1 MKKYVMLLIFL
12 VTMFAPL
19 MYGSAEMNIDVDYGF
34 EGKGKQDTPI
44 AVTFTIQNDERTFDG
59 ELVTTYA
66 NNYLLQRGEVI
77 PLQLAPNE
85 VVRKKVYLNY
95 LPYEIIDNSTG
106 KFVYLYDDSIE
117 KGDESKDYRVTHN
130 KPELT
135 SYDAFMIGVFGD
147 KQLASALQQ
156 LRAIQQSRVV
166 DISEYEIT
174 SLESVQQLEDLA
186 LFNMIF
192 LTQELDTLTEVQQK
206 AILGWI
212 QNGGQLVIDGD
223 VSSTALEPYKA
234 LTASSATK
242 TINAEQLQ
250 QFTGQE
256 RFNKVLTV
264 HDVQPIQGA
273 HSFKID
279 ETVLAARKQIGS
291 GALIQTAFSLTDA
304 TVSQNDNAAYLMAK
318 LLDFDVNFNTS
329 TPESDLSSN
338 VVPVNALFA
347 SFEFSLWKIV
357 VVFGLYIF
365 LLGPVLYFFL
375 KRKDKRE
382 YAWWIIPA
390 FALVVSVALF
400 LVGAKDRIVQPQIQ
414 QMAVVKISD
423 NASEQYFAQSL
434 LSNRGG
440 DYQFSLTNDM
450 KVASY
455 GGQSFGLR
463 DFQNGRWG
471 YVKQQQDHKTLTLK
485 NVPYWDV
492 ESFIGSGAIDIG
504 KLDVQ
509 LVNENGMVTGTVRN
523 DLTID
528 LKEVQIWTGL
538 QFINIGD
545 IKQGES
551 KHVNEKL
558 VSSLLVPNT
567 LPVDQTYYDRP
578 TPETIDEVR
587 KGRLLGLANTLVMDD
602 QSPVI
607 IGYSNT
613 ADIGAQFAGK
623 AKMQSTVLVVQP
635 FTASVNFSDDVTI
648 NGDLMLMKYS
658 TDLYGGVKDQLI
670 SGQDSYYLD
679 PADYKVT
686 YQLPQSIMV
695 HNFSWE
701 SLRYE
706 LYGGAISSQIYN
718 VKTNQY
724 ESLPS
729 EYSTDNVDDY
739 IENDMIQFKWHVSDA
754 VYSDNVKLPMIELK
768 GAMKQ

>member
-1 MKKYVMLLIFL
+1 
-12 VTMFAPL
+12 
-19 MYGSAEMNIDVDYGF
+19 MYI
-34 EGKGKQDTPI
+34 
-44 AVTFTIQNDERTFDG
+44 
-59 ELVTTYA
+59 
-66 NNYLLQRGEVI
+66 
-77 PLQLAPNE
+77 
-85 VVRKKVYLNY
+85 NY
-95 LPYEIIDNSTG
+95 LPYEIKNNLTE
-106 KFVYLYDDSIE
+106 KFVYLYDNSVE
-117 KGDESKDYRVTHN
+117 KGDELKDYRVTHN

-147 KQLASALQQ
+147 RQLASALQQ
-156 LRAIQQSRVV
+156 LRAIQQSGMV
-166 DISEYEIT
+166 DVSEYAIS
-174 SLESVQQLEDLA
+174 SLESVQQVEDLA
-186 LFNMIF
+186 LFNIIF
-192 LTQELDTLTEVQQK
+192 LTQELDKLTEVQQK

-212 QNGGQLVIDGD
+212 RNGGQLVIDGD
-223 VSSTALEPYKA
+223 VSGTALEPYKA
-234 LTASSATK
+234 LTASTVEK
-242 TINAEQLQ
+242 TISVEQLQ

-256 RFNKVLTV
+256 GFNKVLTI
-264 HDVQPIQGA
+264 HNVQPIQGA

-304 TVSQNDNAAYLMAK
+304 TVSQNHNAAYLMAK
-318 LLDFDVNFNTS
+318 LLDFNVNFYTS

-357 VVFGLYIF
+357 VVFGLYIL
-365 LLGPVLYFFL
+365 LLGPVLYYFL

-400 LVGAKDRIVQPQIQ
+400 LVGAKDRLVQPQIQ

-423 NASEQYFAQSL
+423 IASEQYFAQSL

-440 DYQFSLTNDM
+440 DYQFNLTNDM

-463 DFQNGRWG
+463 NFQNGRWG

-492 ESFIGSGAIDIG
+492 ESFVGSGAIDIG

-509 LVNENGMVTGTVRN
+509 LVNENSTATGTIRN
-523 DLTID
+523 DLMID
-528 LKEVQIWTGL
+528 LKDVQIWTGL

-545 IKQGES
+545 IKQGET
-551 KHVNEKL
+551 KQVNEKL
-558 VSSLLVPNT
+558 ASSLLVPNT
-567 LPVDQTYYDRP
+567 LPIDLAYYDRP
-578 TPETIDEVR
+578 TPKTIDEVR

-613 ADIGAQFAGK
+613 AEIGAQFAGK
-623 AKMQSTVLVVQP
+623 AKTQSTVLVVQP

-658 TDLYGGVKDQLI
+658 TDLYGGVKEQLI
-670 SGQDSYYLD
+670 SGRDSYYLE
-679 PADYKVT
+679 PAEYKVT
-686 YQLPQSIMV
+686 YQLPQAIMV
-695 HNFSWE
+695 HNITWK

-706 LYGGAISSQIYN
+706 LNDGAISLQIYN
-718 VKTNQY
+718 VKTKQY
-724 ESLPS
+724 ELLPS
-729 EYSTDNVDDY
+729 KYSTDKVNDY

-754 VYSDNVKLPMIELK
+754 VYSDHVKLPMIELK